1 MKISDKTAIS
11 MPMRNLLS
19 IVAAVAVGV
28 WAYFG
33 VIERLNKLETQ
44 RVLIEKDMTAEDER
58 LHSEVTKNTEFRIK
72 YPRGELG
79 QSSQDIEQFMLIEDL
94 YKTVDRMQ
102 EHLDSMANNKINIE
116 FLEKQMEKAHENGAN
131 WCNYGWSKDQMALF
145 PTQKSTWDKLQDN
158 DSTKNNCGRPGIN
171 GGVMSNPALR
181 FGVNC
186 YGVKPSPKGDEI
198 QKNSASASLTEE
210 ELKKAEYEGQLNDIR
225 VSPFSENSWSGCSV

>member
-1 MKISDKTAIS
+1 MKISDSTSIS

-44 RVLIEKDMTAEDER
+44 AVLIEKDMTAEDER
-58 LHSEVTKNTEFRIK
+58 LHNEVTKNTDFRIK

-102 EHLDSMANNKINIE
+102 KHLDDMSNNRVNIE
-116 FLEKQMEKAHENGAN
+116 FLKEQMEKA
-131 WCNYGWSKDQMALF
+131 
-145 PTQKSTWDKLQDN
+145 
-158 DSTKNNCGRPGIN
+158 
-171 GGVMSNPALR
+171 
-181 FGVNC
+181 
-186 YGVKPSPKGDEI
+186 
-198 QKNSASASLTEE
+198 
-210 ELKKAEYEGQLNDIR
+210 QLNIEKLKDADREI
-225 VSPFSENSWSGCSV
+225 VYKNGDHQ